1 MRPRPTQRTR
11 CLRLLAASLL
21 VSQPITSTVIV
32 VDGVCTL
39 EDAITAANN
48 NMPQGGCPAGSAT
61 DEIQLTA
68 DIILQAPLPALS
80 GEVTVEGNGF
90 RVSRDPA
97 APDFSILSLISTEPI
112 TLRSLTLSNG
122 RANQGGGIFNQATG
136 PVTITNSTITGNTA
150 FDDGGGIHSVDSG
163 ELTVKNSAILDNSA
177 GDAGGGVASFD
188 SDVTL
193 LGSTISNNQAGR
205 AGGGIYGSSTVT
217 TIVDSTLSNNQVEG
231 AGGGFSTGGGGLY
244 GGWDSTLTLTDSTV
258 SDNSSG
264 SQGGGIRLYGSYFG
278 SDSLVNSTMT
288 GNTASGSGGGLFA
301 GGYYHSVSLSNVTIT
316 GNSTEAGGSSGG
328 IFFYT
333 DDLLTDGIK
342 SFERRGSQGFLHLAN
357 VIVANNGGGNCQF
370 SNSTPTGVGANF
382 DDDGSCQVASP
393 ITAGV
398 DFEIAAADNGGPT
411 STHALLPGSV
421 AIDAAGDCG
430 LATDQRGFPRD
441 QGACDSG
448 AYERVELTVAITGEC
463 PGLIDIVVS
472 TSDPNQRVGLFVGP
486 GAGTSS
492 VLSGPCAGTELD
504 IDLGRPWRI
513 VRTNSTGGASASATV
528 PVNWCG
534 RVVQAVDESCAI
546 SNVTAI
552 P

>member
-1 MRPRPTQRTR
+1 MRQRPTQRTR
-11 CLRLLAASLL
+11 CLCLLAAGFL
-21 VSQPITSTVIV
+21 VSQPITPTVIV

-39 EDAITAANN
+39 EDAITAANSN
-48 NMPQGGCPAGSAT
+48 APQGSCPAGSAT

-68 DIILQAPLPALS
+68 DVILQAPLPALS

-97 APDFSILSLISTEPI
+97 APDFSILSLVSTEAI

-122 RANQGGGIFNQATG
+122 RAEQGGGIFNQATG
-136 PVTITNSTITGNTA
+136 PVTITNSTITGNIA
-150 FDDGGGIHSVDSG
+150 FDDGGGIHNVNNG
-163 ELTVKNSAILDNSA
+163 QLTVENSAIVDNRA
-177 GDAGGGVASFD
+177 GDVGGGVASFD
-188 SDVTL
+188 SVATL
-193 LGSTISNNQAGR
+193 LGSTISNNEAAR
-205 AGGGIYGSSTVT
+205 AGGGFYGFSTVT
-217 TIVDSTLSNNQVEG
+217 TIVESTLSNNQVDG
-231 AGGGFSTGGGGLY
+231 SGGVSSTGGGGLY
-244 GGWDSTLTLTDSTV
+244 SGWDSTLILSDSTV
-258 SDNSSG
+258 SGNSSG
-264 SQGGGIRLYGSYFG
+264 TAGGGLKLYGYFG
-278 SDSLVNSTMT
+278 DDSLVNSTVT
-288 GNTASGSGGGLFA
+288 GNVASGSGGGLFA

-316 GNSTEAGGSSGG
+316 GNSTEGGGNSGG

-333 DDLLTDGIK
+333 SDLFTDGIGN
-342 SFERRGSQGFLHLAN
+342 SGGDGPQGFLNLAN
-357 VIVANNGGGNCQF
+357 VIVANNSGGNCVF
-370 SNSTPTGVGANF
+370 SNTTPTGVGANF
-382 DDDGSCQVASP
+382 DDDGSCLLALP

-398 DFEIAAADNGGPT
+398 DFEVAAADNGGPT
-411 STHALLPGSV
+411 LTHALLPGSV

-463 PGLIDIVVS
+463 PGVIDVVVA

-492 VLSGPCAGTELD
+492 VPSGPCAGTELE
-504 IDLGRPWRI
+504 IDLARPWRI
-513 VRTNSTGGASASATV
+513 VRTNSTGSAVASATV

-534 RVVQAVDESCAI
+534 RVVQAVDESCAL
-546 SNVTAI
+546 SNVTPI